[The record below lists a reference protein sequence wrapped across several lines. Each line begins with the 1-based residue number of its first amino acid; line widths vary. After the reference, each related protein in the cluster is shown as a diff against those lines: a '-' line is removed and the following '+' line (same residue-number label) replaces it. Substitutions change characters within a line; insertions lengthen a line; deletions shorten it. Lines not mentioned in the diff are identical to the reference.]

1 MALTKAAV
9 EPLLGFLTKVTAV
22 RVAGRQNPALA
33 KPLPEQVRAHGM
45 QGRVRMRGAGMGPGV
60 DALHARQAEVEGPQY
75 TART

>member
-33 KPLPEQVRAHGM
+33 KPLPEQV
-45 QGRVRMRGAGMGPGV
+45 GAGQGQG
-60 DALHARQAEVEGPQY
+60 LVEGRGRWV
-75 TART
+75 TVARWVGGIW